1 VSDKPSPREQGPGRR
16 ILGIDLGT
24 TSSRIAYQEGIGKF
38 KVIEFSDGRRQIPSV
53 VAFLA
58 DGRVLVGQEARSQ
71 GAVDPENTFFSLK
84 SLLGQPFEEASS
96 ETPNRLVR
104 SPHGDAWCEVHGR
117 AMAPSEILANVLR
130 ALREVAEAHLGETFS
145 DVILTVPDWF
155 GRTRYRALAEAGQR
169 AGLTVKRLLHERSA
183 VALACSFGRE
193 KDDTVAVLRMG
204 GGSFGV
210 SIMEVGDNMVQAVSA
225 CWALDGG
232 GDDIDALVVGWLVAK
247 FKQHTGVD
255 VSGDKLALRR
265 LKEVAEQA
273 KIDLSFRSSVAIHLP
288 FLAFGASGPVHLE
301 TSLTRAE
308 FERLLEPLLDRCMA
322 SVSKALVD
330 ADKTP
335 ASIGQVLLVGGGAR
349 IPLVQQRAKAFFGQE
364 PVRGINLDEVA
375 VVGAAIRAGVLSGG
389 VNDVVLLDNIGNS
402 LSVAT
407 EDDKGSLGSAE
418 AGGVVTVMVQRNTLF
433 PTLKKKIFT
442 TGSENQTSVAIHIME
457 GEDVDPRRNLLL
469 GKLMLEGIKPAPRG
483 EPQIEV
489 TFHLD
494 ANERLWVIARDLA
507 SGKEE
512 QIDLAW
518 AG

>member
-1 VSDKPSPREQGPGRR
+1 
-16 ILGIDLGT
+16 
-24 TSSRIAYQEGIGKF
+24 
-38 KVIEFSDGRRQIPSV
+38 
-53 VAFLA
+53 
-58 DGRVLVGQEARSQ
+58 
-71 GAVDPENTFFSLK
+71 
-84 SLLGQPFEEASS
+84 
-96 ETPNRLVR
+96 
-104 SPHGDAWCEVHGR
+104 
-117 AMAPSEILANVLR
+117 
-130 ALREVAEAHLGETFS
+130 
-145 DVILTVPDWF
+145 
-155 GRTRYRALAEAGQR
+155 
-169 AGLTVKRLLHERSA
+169 
-183 VALACSFGRE
+183 
-193 KDDTVAVLRMG
+193 
-204 GGSFGV
+204 
-210 SIMEVGDNMVQAVSA
+210 
-225 CWALDGG
+225 
-232 GDDIDALVVGWLVAK
+232 
-247 FKQHTGVD
+247 
-255 VSGDKLALRR
+255 
-265 LKEVAEQA
+265 
-273 KIDLSFRSSVAIHLP
+273 
-288 FLAFGASGPVHLE
+288 
-301 TSLTRAE
+301 
-308 FERLLEPLLDRCMA
+308 MA